1 MVLPKDHN
9 DDSAVIFGI
18 VSFGKG
24 CAQPNAPG
32 VYTRLTKY
40 ISWIRRNM
48 KGTIVTVYQE
58 DFK

>member
-1 MVLPKDHN
+1 MVVPKDYN

-48 KGTIVTVYQE
+48 KGTIVTVY
-58 DFK
+58 